1 MLNKV
6 VFLLPLAFVCVL
18 GNLDRQICTDA
29 SYWTDLKYLPEP
41 HTCCQSK
48 VSIDC
53 SEEVEQVCIPVE
65 KMVCEIV
72 GWSDCKMTPCPV
84 TVSSPEPELHE
95 FVEKECKMVPHNI
108 SHVKI
113 LPKCENVTK
122 RICTTLWD
130 RDAEGNPV
138 WKGEDDCKE
147 VSWLECHD
155 EEVDSVIETMK
166 SECADL
172 DAVTY
177 KTCTNATTEE
187 IHMCT
192 ECEAKA
198 VSDCHVETTESC
210 VDVTVKSCKPV
221 SLDDCSPTDF
231 LIPSQEFVHQ
241 DKCLFDQFGAAHHG
255 DDHDHGHHD
264 HEEEHHHHE
273 EEEEV
278 AAEEIDIVI
287 EEEKPLNDID
297 LLEQSPEIIEEVVTE
312 EAPEVIEE
320 ASGVIEEVVEDEPAE
335 EAVVGYRNEAPELPL
350 AANLSP
356 LRQSRSQPFQGH
368 RNNLFDLRNN
378 LFNGFQPA
386 LNARNFYRGA

>member
-1 MLNKV
+1 
-6 VFLLPLAFVCVL
+6 
-18 GNLDRQICTDA
+18 
-29 SYWTDLKYLPEP
+29 
-41 HTCCQSK
+41 
-48 VSIDC
+48 
-53 SEEVEQVCIPVE
+53 VEQVCIPVE

-172 DAVTY
+172 DPVTY

-198 VSDCHVETTESC
+198 VSDCHVVTTESC

-221 SLDDCSPTDF
+221 SIDDCSPTDF
-231 LIPSQEFVHQ
+231 LIPTQEFVHQ
-241 DKCLFDQFGAAHHG
+241 DKCLFDQFGVAHHG
-255 DDHDHGHHD
+255 DDHDHGHHH

-287 EEEKPLNDID
+287 EDETPLNDID
-297 LLEQSPEIIEEVVTE
+297 LPEQSPEIIEEVVTE

-320 ASGVIEEVVEDEPAE
+320 ATGVVEEVVTEEAPEVIEEASEVIEEVVEDEPAE

-356 LRQSRSQPFQGH
+356 LRQSRSQPFQGL
-368 RNNLFDLRNN
+368 RNNLFDFRNN

>member
-1 MLNKV
+1 MG
-6 VFLLPLAFVCVL
+6 VL

-29 SYWTDLKYLPEP
+29 SYWTDLKYKTEA
-41 HTCCQSK
+41 HTCCLSK

-53 SEEVEQVCIPVE
+53 SEEVKRVCIPVE

-84 TVSSPEPELHE
+84 TVSRPEPELHE

-113 LPKCENVTK
+113 LPKCETATK

-138 WKGEDDCKE
+138 WAGEDDCKE
-147 VSWLECHD
+147 VSWLDCHD
-155 EEVDSVIETMK
+155 EEVDSVIETIK

-172 DAVTY
+172 DPVTY

-192 ECEAKA
+192 ECEVKA
-198 VSDCHVETTESC
+198 ARDCHAESTISC

-221 SLDDCSPTDF
+221 SIDDCSPTDF
-231 LIPSQEFVHQ
+231 RIPGQEFVHQ

-255 DDHDHGHHD
+255 DDHGAAHHGD
-264 HEEEHHHHE
+264 DRDDVLL
-273 EEEEV
+273 EEEV
-278 AAEEIDIVI
+278 VAEEIGIVI
-287 EEEKPLNDID
+287 EEETPLNDID
-297 LLEQSPEIIEEVVTE
+297 LPERENKT
-312 EAPEVIEE
+312 
-320 ASGVIEEVVEDEPAE
+320 
-335 EAVVGYRNEAPELPL
+335 
-350 AANLSP
+350 
-356 LRQSRSQPFQGH
+356 F
-368 RNNLFDLRNN
+368 NNFTISN
-378 LFNGFQPA
+378 
-386 LNARNFYRGA
+386 